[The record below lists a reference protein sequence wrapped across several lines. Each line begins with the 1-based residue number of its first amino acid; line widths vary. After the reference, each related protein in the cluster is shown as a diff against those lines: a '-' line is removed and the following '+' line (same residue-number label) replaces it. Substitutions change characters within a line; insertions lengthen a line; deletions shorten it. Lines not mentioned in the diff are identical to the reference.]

1 MVPGGA
7 PPSAR
12 SQRLSDATLAG
23 LPAAIMRPANDRPSV
38 TTGIVH
44 LGIGAF
50 HRAHQAVYTND
61 VLADDPSWGIVA
73 ASLRSPATR
82 DALRPQDGLYTLA
95 VRGAEGEALR
105 VVGSVSDVLVV
116 PEERERLLAAMASPS
131 VRIVSL
137 TITEK
142 GYCHDPATGAL
153 NEAHPDI
160 RHDVAHPHA
169 PRTAPGL
176 LVEALAMR
184 RGAGVAPFTV
194 LTCDNL
200 PSNGHVA
207 KRILDRFSALR
218 DADLGTFVAGE
229 LVCPSTM
236 VDRITPATTDEDRA
250 SIAAKLGV
258 WDAWPVVTEP
268 FSQWVI
274 ENRFPSGRPAWERAG
289 AELVTD
295 VAPYE
300 LMKLRLLN
308 GAHSTLAY
316 LGYLAGYELI
326 SGAMADPA
334 FEALA
339 RGVMEEASPTLC
351 VPTGVDL
358 AAYKR
363 ALLERFKNPALKHRT
378 WQICMDGSQ
387 KLPQRLLG
395 SIRDCLRLSAPFDRL
410 ALGVAAWMRYVT
422 GVDEAGEPIDVRDPL
437 AAKLRAM
444 ADAAGPSA
452 ARLAQALIGI
462 EAIFGNDL
470 AADPRFADA
479 VTQQLGRLYESGA
492 KRSVAEARARSFS

>member
-1 MVPGGA
+1 
-7 PPSAR
+7 
-12 SQRLSDATLAG
+12 LSDATLGG
-23 LPAAIMRPANDRPSV
+23 LPAAIKRPAYDRAAV

-50 HRAHQAVYTND
+50 HRAHQAVYTDD
-61 VLADDPSWGIVA
+61 VLADDSSWGIVA

-82 DALRPQDGLYTLA
+82 DALRPQGGLYTLA
-95 VRGAEGEALR
+95 VRAANGESLR
-105 VVGSVSDVLVV
+105 VIGSVNDVMVV

-142 GYCHDPATGAL
+142 GYCHDPASGAL

-160 RHDVAHPHA
+160 RHDLAHPHA

-176 LVEALAMR
+176 IIEALAMR
-184 RGAGVAPFTV
+184 RGAGVPPFTV
-194 LTCDNL
+194 FTCDNL

-207 KRILDRFSALR
+207 KRILDRFAALR
-218 DADLGTFVAGE
+218 DLDLGAYVAGE
-229 LVCPSTM
+229 VACPSTM

-250 SIAAKLGV
+250 SIAGKLGV
-258 WDAWPVVTEP
+258 WDAWPVLTEP

-274 ENRFPSGRPAWERAG
+274 EDRFPSGRPAWETAG
-289 AELVTD
+289 AELVAD

-316 LGYLAGYELI
+316 LGYLAGHELI
-326 SGAMADPA
+326 SGAMADQA
-334 FEALA
+334 FEQLA
-339 RGVMEEASPTLC
+339 RGVMEEATPTLS
-351 VPTGVDL
+351 VPPGVDL
-358 AAYKR
+358 AAYKN
-363 ALLERFKNPALKHRT
+363 ALIERFRNPALKHRT

-395 SIRDCLRLSAPFDRL
+395 SIRDCLRLGTPFDRL

-422 GVDEAGEPIDVRDPL
+422 GIDEAGRPIDVRDPL
-437 AAKLRAM
+437 AAKLRAT
-444 ADAAGPSA
+444 ADDAGPSP
-452 ARLAQALIGI
+452 ARLAQALIGV
-462 EAIFGNDL
+462 EVVFGKDL
-470 AADPRFADA
+470 AADPRFAAA
-479 VTQQLGRLYESGA
+479 VTKQLGRIYESGA
-492 KRSVAEARARSFS
+492 KRSVAELVAGLSP